1 MSQPLIIT
9 LLLFAFVLPVLGAV
23 VLRLITPR
31 LAPVQLYG
39 AAIVLLAVVVA
50 SVLVLAR
57 GDIPSLQIGNLS
69 ILLPV
74 TAPDDSFLPLVPTT
88 PAQQSPVPPILATAV
103 PVTATAVLTATLP
116 PLDPATNVPPTAAA
130 TQTATAEPSVVPTA
144 SLTATPAPTA
154 VPPTAIPPTAAPA
167 PPAARRTYTVQP
179 GDTLLS
185 IAKQFKTTVT
195 AIVEANKLTPQQADA
210 LRVGQELVIP

>member
-74 TAPDDSFLPLVPTT
+74 TAPDDVFLPLVPTT
-88 PAQQSPVPPILATAV
+88 PAEQSPVPPILATSA
-103 PVTATAVLTATLP
+103 PVTATAVLTATVP

-130 TQTATAEPSVVPTA
+130 TQTATAAPSVVPTA